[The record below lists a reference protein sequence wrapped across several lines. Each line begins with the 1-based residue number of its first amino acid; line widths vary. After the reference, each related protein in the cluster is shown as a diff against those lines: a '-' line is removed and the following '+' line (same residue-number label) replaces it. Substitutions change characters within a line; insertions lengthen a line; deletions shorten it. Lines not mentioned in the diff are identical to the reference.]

1 MAPCYLHRNTEV
13 LPPVVG
19 EADGQKD
26 GKHEEDANGHQAQH
40 IRPESHQKWCPP
52 PKKAVFLSE

>member
-1 MAPCYLHRNTEV
+1 MAPCYLHRNAEV

-19 EADGQKD
+19 EANGQKD

-40 IRPESHQKWCPP
+40 IRPFSP
-52 PKKAVFLSE
+52 PKILSPP